1 MLSVILSRQHGG
13 MLLIWLVARSFDL
26 IKCGYVRKSRS
37 GRKLLFGWGRRLT
50 AHVALLSGDTTL
62 SGQGCQLSS
71 SWFE

>member
-37 GRKLLFGWGRRLT
+37 GRKLLFGW
-50 AHVALLSGDTTL
+50 VED
-62 SGQGCQLSS
+62 
-71 SWFE
+71 